1 VSFVSQGQDS
11 GPRHGLSFIALLSF
25 TASFLSV
32 RVFATLFPGVVV
44 VQEGIHFHHFW
55 VGIALLSVAGWLAI
69 SWRRSAYL
77 DRIYAIAYGVG
88 AGLIG
93 DEVGLLLTLGNYSS
107 ELTYVFF
114 IGALSFA
121 TLALLLL
128 RFWKQVYLDVVE
140 LERGERLTKFGVFS
154 ACLSAIFATFS
165 IATSI
170 TFLIVGIILILIGRN
185 RKKQRAR
192 IEK

>member
-1 VSFVSQGQDS
+1 MSQDQGS

-25 TASFLSV
+25 TVSFLSV
-32 RVFATLFPGVVV
+32 RAFATFFPGVVV

-55 VGIALLSVAGWLAI
+55 VGIALLSAAGWLAI

-88 AGLIG
+88 AGLVG
-93 DEVGLLLTLGNYSS
+93 DEVGLLLTLGNYTS

-114 IGALSFA
+114 IGAVSLA
-121 TLALLLL
+121 TLTLLIF
-128 RFWKQVYLDVVE
+128 RFWKQVYGDVVE
-140 LERGERLTKFGVFS
+140 LERGERLTHFGVFI
-154 ACLSAIFATFS
+154 ACLSAIFTTFS
-165 IATSI
+165 IVASFA
-170 TFLIVGIILILIGRN
+170 FLIAGIILILIGRN
-185 RKKQRAR
+185 RKNQRAR